1 LAQIIAVGAGEA
13 AIQRLDARATWAPLA
28 LTKEQLKAEEVAV
41 FGTEEIRL
49 AAVFQ
54 VEGWQ
59 EVAVAGA
66 SLYVPRIASADLL
79 LDAPP
84 MPPWFWSAINREATG
99 SRVALSCYEE
109 AEGHTHPAE
118 VLLAADVDPGALAA
132 VVVKCAEG
140 SKVNRARPDWPAAAA
155 AVARCVH
162 WCPYLADGQ
171 DCPDCPGPATF
182 CALPTTCRIS

>member
-1 LAQIIAVGAGEA
+1 MQPIVAVGANEA
-13 AIQRLDARATWAPLA
+13 AIQRLDKSLIWTPIA
-28 LTKEQLKAEEVAV
+28 LTPEQTKAEEVAV

-54 VEGWQ
+54 VEGWR
-59 EVAVAGA
+59 EVEVAGA
-66 SLYVPRIASADLL
+66 TLYVPRIASADVL
-79 LDAPP
+79 LDAPLLP
-84 MPPWFWSAINREATG
+84 GWFWSAINREATG

-140 SKVNRARPDWPAAAA
+140 SRINRARPDWGAASVAA
-155 AVARCVH
+155 ARCVH
-162 WCPYLADGQ
+162 WCPYLAEGRS
-171 DCPDCPGPATF
+171 CPDCPGPSRGH
-182 CALPTTCRIS
+182 LG